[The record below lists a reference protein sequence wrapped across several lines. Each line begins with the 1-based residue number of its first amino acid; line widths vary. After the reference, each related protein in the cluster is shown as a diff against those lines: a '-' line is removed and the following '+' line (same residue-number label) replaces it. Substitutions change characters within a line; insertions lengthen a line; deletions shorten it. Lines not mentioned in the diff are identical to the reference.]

1 MKFPVLRLF
10 LTTSRSAVSTSGNKE
25 SNGAERFMKSKFLA
39 TLLFL
44 LLGSFAV
51 LAQVK
56 EQKPDTP
63 VEKWTGKTVMLIG
76 AHADDDA
83 LSHGTLAMLQAHG
96 NQVYVVTLTTGNVGT
111 QDPNLSRTQLA
122 QIRRQEELAALAE
135 LGIPGE
141 HYINLGYDDGLLEFE
156 DRKAIVENLVRLIRK
171 LRPDVL
177 FAWDPGKNYQRW
189 HKSDHRAAA
198 YLAAD
203 AARAAMW
210 RLLFE
215 GQIIQEGLK
224 EYMIPEYLF
233 YNDYDHED
241 ENLWVDISDFVE
253 KKVNAGA
260 KYTSQFGPGWKN
272 YKPSLSEAE
281 LKEMKDGV
289 RSRLQKK
296 DGKPVEGFRYYHGL
310 PDAIGK

>member
-1 MKFPVLRLF
+1 MR
-10 LTTSRSAVSTSGNKE
+10 TSTVRT
-25 SNGAERFMKSKFLA
+25 KFLA
-39 TLLFL
+39 ALFL
-44 LLGSFAV
+44 FPLTPFAV
-51 LAQVK
+51 RAQLK
-56 EQKPDTP
+56 EQKPDVP
-63 VEKWTGKTVMLIG
+63 VERWTGKTIMLIG

-83 LSHGTLAMLQAHG
+83 LSHGTLAMLQAHA

-122 QIRRQEELAALAE
+122 VIRRQEELAALAE

-141 HYINLGYDDGLLEFE
+141 HYINLGYDDGMLEFE
-156 DRKAIVENLVRLIRK
+156 DRKAVVENLVRLIRK

-189 HKSDHRAAA
+189 HKADHRAAS

-203 AARAAMW
+203 ASRAAMW

-233 YNDYDHED
+233 YNDYDHDD
-241 ENLWVDISDFVE
+241 ENIWVDISDFVE

-260 KYTSQFGPGWKN
+260 KYVSQFGPGWKT
-272 YKPSLSEAE
+272 YKPNISEAE

-289 RSRLQKK
+289 RSRIQKK

>member
-1 MKFPVLRLF
+1 MRKIR
-10 LTTSRSAVSTSGNKE
+10 
-25 SNGAERFMKSKFLA
+25 
-39 TLLFL
+39 FL
-44 LLGSFAV
+44 LLFPLLGALAFAQRP
-51 LAQVK
+51 A
-56 EQKPDTP
+56 QKPDVP
-63 VEKWTGKTVMLIG
+63 VEKWSGETVMLIG

-83 LSHGTLAMLQAHG
+83 LSHGTLALLQAHG

-111 QDPNLSRTQLA
+111 QDPNLSRMQLA

-156 DRKAIVENLVRLIRK
+156 DRKAVVENLVRWIRK

-177 FAWDPGKNYQRW
+177 MAWDPGKNYQRW

-215 GQIIQEGLK
+215 GQITQEGLK
-224 EYMIPEYLF
+224 EYMVPQYLF
-233 YNDYDHED
+233 YNDYDHDD
-241 ENLWVDISDFVE
+241 ENVWVDISDFLE
-253 KKVNAGA
+253 KKVNAFS
-260 KYTSQFGPGWKN
+260 KYISQYGPGWKN
-272 YKPSLSEAE
+272 YKANPPEADVRQ
-281 LKEMKDGV
+281 LKDDA
-289 RSRLQKK
+289 RSHLRMK
-296 DGKPVEGFRYYHGL
+296 DGKPVEGFRYYKGL
-310 PDAIGK
+310 PDALGK

>member
-1 MKFPVLRLF
+1 MKTRL
-10 LTTSRSAVSTSGNKE
+10 LTAL
-25 SNGAERFMKSKFLA
+25 FC
-39 TLLFL
+39 FL
-44 LLGSFAV
+44 LTPALLLS
-51 LAQVK
+51 QRK

-63 VEKWTGKTVMLIG
+63 IEKWTGKTAMLIG

-96 NQVYVVTLTTGNVGT
+96 NQVYIVTLTTGNVGT

-122 QIRRQEELAALAE
+122 QIRRQEEIAALTE
-135 LGIPGE
+135 LGIPE
-141 HYINLGYDDGLLEFE
+141 SHYLNLGYDDGLLDFE
-156 DRKAIVENLVRLIRK
+156 DRKAVVEILVRLIRK
-171 LRPDVL
+171 IHPDVL

-241 ENLWVDISDFVE
+241 ENTWVDISDFVD
-253 KKVNAGA
+253 KKINAGA
-260 KYTSQFGPGWKN
+260 MYVSQFGPCWKN
-272 YKPSLSEAE
+272 YKATLSEAE

-289 RSRLQKK
+289 RSRLQMK
-296 DGKPVEGFRYYHGL
+296 DGKPVEGFRYYRGL

>member
-1 MKFPVLRLF
+1 MK
-10 LTTSRSAVSTSGNKE
+10 KM
-25 SNGAERFMKSKFLA
+25 RFAYLMALLPALA
-39 TLLFL
+39 
-44 LLGSFAV
+44 
-51 LAQVK
+51 LAQGN
-56 EQKPDTP
+56 EQKPEVP
-63 VEKWTGKTVMLIG
+63 VEKWTGKRLMLIG

-83 LSHGTLAMLQAHG
+83 MSHGTLAMLQAHG
-96 NQVYVVTLTTGNVGT
+96 NQIHIVTLTTGNVGT

-156 DRKAIVENLVRLIRK
+156 DRKAVVEKLVRLIRTI
-171 LRPDVL
+171 RPDVL
-177 FAWDPGKNYQRW
+177 LAFDPGKRYQRW
-189 HKSDHRAAA
+189 HKSDHRTAA

-215 GQIIQEGLK
+215 GQILQEGLK

-233 YNDYDHED
+233 YDGARED
-241 ENLWVDISDFVE
+241 ENIWIDISEFAE
-253 KKVNAGA
+253 KRVNAAA
-260 KYTSQFGPGWKN
+260 KYVSQFGPGWRN

-281 LKEMKDGV
+281 LKQLKESV
-289 RSRLQKK
+289 RNTMRMK
-296 DGKPVEGFRYYHGL
+296 DGKPIEAFRYYKGL
-310 PDAIGK
+310 PDSMGK

>member
-1 MKFPVLRLF
+1 MNSEFLVILSVLLSSPF
-10 LTTSRSAVSTSGNKE
+10 AAFAQSRD
-25 SNGAERFMKSKFLA
+25 
-39 TLLFL
+39 
-44 LLGSFAV
+44 
-51 LAQVK
+51 
-56 EQKPDTP
+56 QKPDAP
-63 VEKWTGKTVMLIG
+63 VEKWAGKTIMLIG

-96 NQVYVVTLTTGNVGT
+96 NHVYVVTLTTGNVGT
-111 QDPNLSRTQLA
+111 QDPKLSRTQLA

-156 DRKAIVENLVRLIRK
+156 DRKAVVENLVRWIRK

-177 FAWDPGKNYQRW
+177 MAWDPGRNYQRW

-215 GQIIQEGLK
+215 GQITQEGLK
-224 EYMIPEYLF
+224 EYMVPEYLF

-260 KYTSQFGPGWKN
+260 KYTSQYGPGWKN
-272 YKPSLSEAE
+272 YKPEISESE
-281 LKEMKDGV
+281 LKEMKDSV
-289 RSRLQKK
+289 RNRLQKK
-296 DGKPVEGFRYYHGL
+296 DGKPVEGFRYYRGL

>member
-1 MKFPVLRLF
+1 MQR
-10 LTTSRSAVSTSGNKE
+10 N
-25 SNGAERFMKSKFLA
+25 LA
-39 TLLFL
+39 IFL
-44 LLGSFAV
+44 LALFPSMV
-51 LAQVK
+51 LAQRE
-56 EQKPDTP
+56 EQKPELP
-63 VEKWTGKTVMLIG
+63 VDKWAGKTIMLIG

-111 QDPNLSRTQLA
+111 QDPNLSRMQLA

-135 LGIPGE
+135 LGIPGD

-156 DRKAIVENLVRLIRK
+156 DRKAVVENLVRWIRK
-171 LRPDVL
+171 MRPDVL
-177 FAWDPGKNYQRW
+177 FAWDPGRNYQRW

-215 GQIIQEGLK
+215 GQITQEGLK

-241 ENLWVDISDFVE
+241 ENTFVDISEFVE

-260 KYTSQFGPGWKN
+260 KYVSQFGPGWKT
-272 YKPSLSEAE
+272 YKASLSEAE
-281 LKEMKDGV
+281 LKAMKDLT
-289 RSRLQKK
+289 RSHIRIK
-296 DGKPVEGFRYYHGL
+296 DGKPIEGFRYYRGL
-310 PDAIGK
+310 PDALGK